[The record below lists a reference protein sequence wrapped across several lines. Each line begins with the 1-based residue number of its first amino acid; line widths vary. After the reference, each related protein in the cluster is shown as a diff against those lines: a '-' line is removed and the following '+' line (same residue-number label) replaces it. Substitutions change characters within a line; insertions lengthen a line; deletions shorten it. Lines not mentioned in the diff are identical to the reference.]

1 MNGEKAEQHGNVPG
15 QRKAHSFHESLNLEE
30 FENERKEAVPSARE
44 NQGSMKT
51 HHSLVLDEW
60 FAGR

>member
-1 MNGEKAEQHGNVPG
+1 MDGEKAEQHGNIPG
-15 QRKAHSFHESLNLEE
+15 WRKPNSFHESLNLEE
-30 FENERKEAVPSARE
+30 FENERERAVPSARE

-51 HHSLVLDEW
+51 HHSLVLAER